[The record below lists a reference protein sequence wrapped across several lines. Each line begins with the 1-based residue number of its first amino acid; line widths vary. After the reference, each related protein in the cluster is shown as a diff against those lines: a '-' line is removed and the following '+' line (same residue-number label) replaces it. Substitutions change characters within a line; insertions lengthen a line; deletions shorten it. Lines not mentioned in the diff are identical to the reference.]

1 MSDLVLVVEDNEVNA
16 KLVRMILRL
25 AGYDVLVAPTG
36 EAALEELKTARPRV
50 ILTDIQ
56 MPGMDGV
63 ELARAVKR
71 KPELVGVKVVALTAY
86 AMRGDRERFLSQ
98 GLDGYIS
105 KPIDPATFP
114 ALIRDYIDRKD

>member
-1 MSDLVLVVEDNEVNA
+1 VEDNEVNA
-16 KLVRMILRL
+16 KLVRTILKIS
-25 AGYDVLVAPTG
+25 GFDVLVAPTG
-36 EAALEELKTARPRV
+36 EAALEMLQTARPRV

-63 ELARAVKR
+63 ELARTVKR
-71 KPELVGVKVVALTAY
+71 RPELVGVKVVALTAY

-105 KPIDPATFP
+105 KPIDPSTFP
-114 ALIRDYIDRKD
+114 ALVKSYIDAQA